1 MRVSE
6 LIMRTR
12 RGQLQIAET
21 LVSVSLM
28 LILALL
34 LINAAD
40 QANYTYSDLTKLQ
53 HTASDILWTADES
66 GLLRPVIYLHDQPEF
81 TGNFTIYH
89 DNLGEYISSV
99 LPDSYGYV
107 LRMSEVVNQV
117 ISEEYIYLIGIEDDI
132 RALLNNPEG
141 GVQVTYF
148 VGSFSSGYFGIFK
161 SQYLVEL
168 YLWEKI

>member
-1 MRVSE
+1 MNHFGKK
-6 LIMRTR
+6 TR

-40 QANYTYSDLTKLQ
+40 QVNKSQSDFERLQ
-53 HTASDILWTADES
+53 NTATDILLTADEAN
-66 GLLRPVIYLHDQPEF
+66 LLRPVVYLYDQLE
-81 TGNFTIYH
+81 YH
-89 DNLGEYISSV
+89 SEYTYHLDILNDFITFSLQENLGF
-99 LPDSYGYV
+99 V
-107 LRMSEVVNQV
+107 LRMSEVQGQK
-117 ISEEYIYLIGIEDDI
+117 ILDTYIYIIGSQASIV
-132 RALLNNPEG
+132 ALQQG
-141 GVQVTYF
+141 GDGVQSSYF
-148 VGSFSSGYFGIFK
+148 VGSFTSADYGQFT